1 MERFG
6 SSQEA
11 AGRLRAPAV
20 AIGNFDGVHRG
31 HQALFAKAREL
42 ARAEGGD
49 AVALTFRPHPARF
62 FNPELAPPLITTT
75 EQKIELLEACGLD
88 AVILEPFNADFAALS
103 PQEFVRRILVER
115 LGTRHVVVGQGFS
128 FGARRAG
135 SLQTLEQLGREH
147 GFEAHGLEPV
157 RVASIVVS
165 SSKVR
170 EFVLLGKV
178 GGASL
183 LLGRDYLVQG
193 RVVPGKARGRSIG
206 IPTANVQP
214 ENEITPRKGVYA
226 GWACLPD
233 SRVHRA
239 VINIGTNPTFE
250 KSDVMSLEVHL
261 LDWSGDLYDQRIG
274 VLFTQRLR
282 DERRFDSAEALV
294 AAIHDDIEEARQILR
309 APAHTVSPA

>member
-11 AGRLRAPAV
+11 SGRLRMPAV

-31 HQALFAKAREL
+31 HQALFSLARKL
-42 ARAEGGD
+42 ARAEGGE
-49 AVALTFRPHPARF
+49 AVALTFDPHPARF
-62 FNPELAPPLITTT
+62 FNPELAPPLIATAQ
-75 EQKIELLEACGLD
+75 QKFQLLAACGLD
-88 AVILEPFNADFAALS
+88 AVIEEPFNADFAALA

-115 LGTRHVVVGQGFS
+115 LAVRHVVVGATFV
-128 FGARRAG
+128 FGAKRAG
-135 SLQTLEQLGREH
+135 DLQTLQQLGQEH
-147 GFEAHGLEPV
+147 GFQAHGIEPV

-178 GGASL
+178 GGASM
-183 LLGRDYLVQG
+183 LLGRDYLVEG
-193 RVVPGKARGRSIG
+193 RVVPGKARGRFIG
-206 IPTANVQP
+206 IPTANV
-214 ENEITPRKGVYA
+214 ESDNEITPRKGVYA

-233 SRVHRA
+233 DTVHRA

-250 KSDVMSLEVHL
+250 KAAVLSLEVHL
-261 LDWSGDLYDQRIG
+261 LDWSGDLYGQRIG

-282 DERRFDSAEALV
+282 DERRFDSAEDLV
-294 AAIHDDIEEARQILR
+294 AAIRNDIAEARQLLL
-309 APAHTVSPA
+309 APARMVGAG